1 MLLDHDGTITAAELG
16 DLMRELGRPLTES
29 QLRDMIDSVDLNH
42 DSTIDFDEFVSL
54 MTTRV
59 ADGYDEV
66 KEAFLEFD
74 KDKNGFIDK
83 NELGQVMRSFGMSLI
98 IRVEE
103 YLSTLRDDRSGV
115 ERRSGRR
122 DDEASR
128 S

>member
-1 MLLDHDGTITAAELG
+1 VLLDHDGTITAAELG
-16 DLMRELGRPLTES
+16 DLMRALGRPLTES
-29 QLRDMIDSVDLNH
+29 QLRDVINSVDLNH

-83 NELGQVMRSFGMSLI
+83 NELRQVMKNLGMSLI

-103 YLSTLRDDRSGV
+103 YLSTLRDDRSGI